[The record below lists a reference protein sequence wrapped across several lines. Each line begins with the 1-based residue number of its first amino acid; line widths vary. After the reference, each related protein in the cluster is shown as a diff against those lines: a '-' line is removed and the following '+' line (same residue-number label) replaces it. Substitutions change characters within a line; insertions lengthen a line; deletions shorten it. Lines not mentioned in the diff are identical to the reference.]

1 MDVRWHPAD
10 GHGEEKVM
18 VAGSQRS
25 ESGTNSSVRA
35 VTHTRRLTAEDV
47 WRQIAKAS
55 FAYVAH
61 VTPTGEPRASG
72 VVFKSAGRRLYIA
85 VDPDSW
91 KAKHI
96 EAHGQVSVVVPV
108 RRGGILAWVLPLPPA
123 TISFQARAVVHLAG
137 PISQV
142 ESAPKELASLV
153 PAERKELARV
163 IELSPDGEFLT
174 YGLGVSLMAMMHP
187 AIALAR
193 VPVG

>member
-1 MDVRWHPAD
+1 
-10 GHGEEKVM
+10 M
-18 VAGSQRS
+18 VAGSERYRGGSSSIRRFARRS
-25 ESGTNSSVRA
+25 
-35 VTHTRRLTAEDV
+35 HRLTAADV
-47 WRQIAKAS
+47 WREIANAS

-61 VTPTGEPRASG
+61 VTPTGEPRVSG

-96 EAHGQVSVVVPV
+96 QAHGRVSVVVPV
-108 RRGGILAWVLPLPPA
+108 RRGGMLAFVLPLPPA
-123 TISFQARAVVHLAG
+123 TISFQAKAVVHPAG
-137 PISQV
+137 PIAQLK
-142 ESAPKELASLV
+142 SAPKELASMV

-174 YGLGVSLMAMMHP
+174 YGLGVSLPEMLHP
-187 AIALAR
+187 AIAQAR